1 MDSTRVSAKEVI
13 NEVVE
18 ATNLEPDDSTECN
31 YFFKELCCF
40 SLVFVLKAN
49 FVCIFNP
56 ACRPFSHQKNILCYN
71 MLSILIKETFA
82 LSLCNG

>member
-40 SLVFVLKAN
+40 SLVFVLKL
-49 FVCIFNP
+49 
-56 ACRPFSHQKNILCYN
+56 ILCAY
-71 MLSILIKETFA
+71 LIQHVGLFLTKKIFYVITCY
-82 LSLCNG
+82 LY